1 MKIDINFEVEKAS
14 ETLKLCMD
22 IRGINC
28 IYVARYPNGV
38 QCFEL
43 DETEIN
49 NFCPKKTVSEVLKEE
64 EGRINAEYN
73 RAIEESKGNYLNSHQ
88 IKGYERYA
96 QKVLN
101 KVGKIKFFAIV
112 P

>member
-1 MKIDINFEVEKAS
+1 MKVDINFEVEKAS
-14 ETLKLCMD
+14 EFLRFCMNV
-22 IRGINC
+22 RGINC

-43 DETEIN
+43 DEIEIN
-49 NFCPKKTVSEVLKEE
+49 NFCPKKIVSEVLKEE
-64 EGRINAEYN
+64 EERINAKYN
-73 RAIEESKGNYLNSHQ
+73 NLIELSKEEGLHWQYKN
-88 IKGYERYA
+88 GYERHA
-96 QKVLN
+96 QSVLG